1 MWVAVVR
8 LFILVAVAVAGT
20 IGVRA
25 QLDIELSRDTM
36 DFGIIGPCETV
47 VDSFDLVNTGTR
59 IVPSP
64 GRTVLPGFTID
75 PVSDNNIMP
84 GERRRMYV
92 TFTGTSAQAFYVRPH
107 IVIFTNGSEM
117 VADTI
122 WLIARTEKGR
132 CCVFAAD
139 SMEAMTGDR
148 IVVSVR
154 QDSTRLRADLR
165 NVTFT
170 MKLAWDST
178 ILVADGRLP
187 DEISRT
193 KGTVIVRGSLLSGN
207 GPVLDMPFRAVLG
220 RAPSSPVRIVWYSLS
235 DANVTV
241 TSYDGVVRLM
251 DICNDPVDR
260 LFDPLHLLRDPV
272 VTTRSDGRIDI
283 DVVDAAPVP
292 REVVVAD
299 IRGAVIATVTIP
311 VRFAG
316 TLTTAA
322 VPPGPVLVRVQGHG
336 TSSLL
341 ILP

>member
-1 MWVAVVR
+1 MWVAIVR
-8 LFILVAVAVAGT
+8 LFILAAVAVAGT

-25 QLDIELSRDTM
+25 QLDIELSRDTI
-36 DFGIIGPCETV
+36 DFGIIGPCETA

-75 PVSDNNIMP
+75 PVSDKNIMP
-84 GERRRMYV
+84 GERRRMHV

-107 IVIFTNGSEM
+107 IVIFTNGSET
-117 VADTI
+117 VADTV

-154 QDSTRLRADLR
+154 QDSTRPRADLS

-178 ILVADGRLP
+178 ILVPEGRLP
-187 DEISRT
+187 DEVSRT
-193 KGTVIVRGSLLSGN
+193 KGAVIVRGSLLSGD

-241 TSYDGVVRLM
+241 TSYDGIVRLM

-260 LFDPLHLLRDPV
+260 LFDPLHRLGNPV
-272 VTTRSDGRIDI
+272 VTTKGDGRIDI
-283 DVVDAAPVP
+283 AVADTAPVP
-292 REVVVAD
+292 REVFVAD
-299 IRGAVIATVTIP
+299 LRGAIIATLIIP
-311 VRFAG
+311 ARFTG

-322 VPPGPVLVRVQGHG
+322 VPPGLVLVRVQGHG

>member
-1 MWVAVVR
+1 MWVAIVR
-8 LFILVAVAVAGT
+8 LSILVAIAVVGA
-20 IGVRA
+20 IDVRA
-25 QLDIELSRDTM
+25 QLDVELSRDTI
-36 DFGIIGPCETV
+36 DFGIIGPCETA

-64 GRTVLPGFTID
+64 DRTIIPGFTID
-75 PVSDNNIMP
+75 PVSDKNIIP

-92 TFTGTSAQAFYVRPH
+92 TFTGTSAQALYVRPH
-107 IVIFTNGSEM
+107 IVVFTNGSET
-117 VADTI
+117 VADTV

-139 SMEAMTGDR
+139 SMDAMVGER
-148 IVVSVR
+148 ITVSVR
-154 QDSTRLRADLR
+154 QDSTRLRADLS

-178 ILVADGRLP
+178 ILVAEGRLP
-187 DEISRT
+187 DEVSRT
-193 KGTVIVRGSLLSGN
+193 KGTVIVRGSLRSGN
-207 GPVLDMPFRAVLG
+207 GSVLDMPFRAVLG

-235 DANVTV
+235 DANVTM
-241 TSYDGVVRLM
+241 TSYDGIVRLT

-260 LFDPLHLLRDPV
+260 LFDPLYLLRNPV
-272 VTTRSDGRIDI
+272 VTARGDGRIDI
-283 DVVDAAPVP
+283 DVADAAPISRDVII
-292 REVVVAD
+292 AD
-299 IRGAVIATVTIP
+299 VRGAVTGTLTIP
-311 VRFAG
+311 ARFTG

-322 VPPGPVLVRVQGHG
+322 MPPGLVLVRVQGHG

>member
-1 MWVAVVR
+1 MWVAAVR
-8 LFILVAVAVAGT
+8 LFILAAVAVAGT
-20 IGVRA
+20 VGVRA
-25 QLDIELSRDTM
+25 QLDIELSRDTI
-36 DFGIIGPCETV
+36 DFGVIGPCETAM
-47 VDSFDLVNTGTR
+47 DSFDLVNTGTR
-59 IVPSP
+59 IIPSP

-75 PVSDNNIMP
+75 PVSDKNIMP

-92 TFTGTSAQAFYVRPH
+92 TFTGTSAQALYIRPH

-117 VADTI
+117 VADTV

-139 SMEAMTGDR
+139 SMDAKTGDR
-148 IVVSVR
+148 IVVSIR
-154 QDSTRLRADLR
+154 QDSTRPRADLR

-178 ILVADGRLP
+178 ILVAEGRLP
-187 DEISRT
+187 DEVGRT
-193 KGTVIVRGSLLSGN
+193 KGTVIVRGNMRAGN

-241 TSYDGVVRLM
+241 TSYDGIVRLT

-260 LFDPLHLLRDPV
+260 LFDPLSLLRNPV
-272 VTTRSDGRIDI
+272 VTVRGDGRIDI
-283 DVVDAAPVP
+283 NVADAAPVA
-292 REVVVAD
+292 RDVIIAD
-299 IRGAVIATVTIP
+299 VRGAVIATLTIP
-311 VRFAG
+311 AQYTG
-316 TLTTAA
+316 TLTTATI
-322 VPPGPVLVRVQGHG
+322 PRGLVLVRVQGHG

-341 ILP
+341 IVP